1 MIRFALSTL
10 IIIAL
15 LVLSLV
21 GWLSWWIFGAGALCY
36 SLLLVYA
43 SACIQSGFYVKA
55 TCHLLKNQQ
64 VVALTF
70 DDGPDPIQTPI
81 ILDLLKDAGFKATF
95 FCIGEK
101 IKQHP
106 QLAQR
111 IVNEGHAI
119 GNHTFSHSNLFP
131 MFWPSTIKRELIDT
145 QHFIDD
151 IDPKN
156 KKLFRPP
163 YGVTNPLIYFGLRGL
178 NFNIIGWNNRSL
190 DTTQRSEN
198 EVFHRITKKLK
209 AGNII
214 LLHDT
219 SKNVIGVLKQLIP
232 YLKDN
237 NLTSMSLQQ

>member
-1 MIRFALSTL
+1 MIRFALTTL
-10 IIIAL
+10 IITAL
-15 LVLSLV
+15 LVLSLL
-21 GWLSWWIFGAGALCY
+21 GWLSWWIFGVVAISY
-36 SLLLVYA
+36 SLLMVYA
-43 SACIQSGFYVKA
+43 SACIQSGFYVKS
-55 TCHLLKNQQ
+55 TCHLPKNQS

-70 DDGPDPIQTPI
+70 DDGPDLVQTPI

-101 IKQHP
+101 IKANPH
-106 QLAQR
+106 LAQR
-111 IVNEGHAI
+111 IVSEGHVI

-131 MFWPSTIKRELIDT
+131 MFRPSIIKKELIDT
-145 QHFIDD
+145 QNLINQ
-151 IDPKN
+151 IDPEN

-178 NFNIIGWNNRSL
+178 NLNVIGWNNRSL

-198 EVFHRITKKLK
+198 EVFHRITRNLK
-209 AGNII
+209 AGDII

-232 YLKDN
+232 HLKDN
-237 NLTSMSLQQ
+237 NLTSIPLQ

>member
-1 MIRFALSTL
+1 MIRFATTTL
-10 IIIAL
+10 IITTL
-15 LVLSLV
+15 LILSLT
-21 GWLSWWIFGAGALCY
+21 GWLSWWIFGAGAIGY
-36 SLLLVYA
+36 SVLLIYA

-55 TCHLLKNQQ
+55 TCHLSVNQP

-70 DDGPDPIQTPI
+70 DDGPAPVQTPI
-81 ILDLLKDAGFKATF
+81 ILDLLKEAGFKATF

-119 GNHTFSHSNLFP
+119 GNHTFKHSNLFP
-131 MFWPSTIKRELIDT
+131 LSMPSTIKKELIDT
-145 QHFIDD
+145 QSIIDN

-156 KKLFRPP
+156 HRLFRPP

-178 NFNIIGWNNRSL
+178 NLKVTGWNCRSL
-190 DTTQRSEN
+190 DTTKRN
-198 EVFHRITKKLK
+198 EDQVLHCITRNLK
-209 AGNII
+209 AGDII

-232 YLKDN
+232 HLKDN
-237 NLTSMSLQQ
+237 NLTSISLQ